1 MNLYESRS
9 ATLRLTADL
18 QGSEFAFDNPRQV
31 ATAALIQ
38 LAKLDESTV
47 TKLKE
52 KQHSQGRVIYELK
65 KDEGK
70 ATYMIVLSKPYL
82 LSFYAKDPRRVAWV
96 VIGAYKSSCEKGDS
110 VSRIK

>member
-1 MNLYESRS
+1 MRCLRSIVVISGLLICFS
-9 ATLRLTADL
+9 ATLRCD
-18 QGSEFAFDNPRQV
+18 EPPHV
-31 ATAALIQ
+31 ATAALVQ
-38 LAKLDESTV
+38 LANLDEGTV

-52 KQHSQGRVIYELK
+52 KQHSQGRIIYELK

-82 LSFYAKDPRRVAWV
+82 LSFYAKDPKRVAWV
-96 VIGAYKSSCEKGDS
+96 VIGAYKSSCEKGNS